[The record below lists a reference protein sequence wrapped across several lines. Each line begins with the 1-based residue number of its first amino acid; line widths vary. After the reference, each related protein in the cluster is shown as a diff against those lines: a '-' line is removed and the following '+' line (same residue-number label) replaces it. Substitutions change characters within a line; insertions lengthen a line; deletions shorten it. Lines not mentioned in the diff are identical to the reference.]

1 MGMFPDQHA
10 IATSALLHAASLFI
24 DFESHF
30 GDDAALDLETVEAAG
45 SLPVSASAT
54 MEYGG
59 SCWS

>member
-1 MGMFPDQHA
+1 MGMFCDRHA
-10 IATSALLHAASLFI
+10 TTTSALLHAAGLFI
-24 DFESHF
+24 GFESQF